1 MTTKISV
8 QCVGKVFGE
17 GQPAVEAL
25 KDVSL
30 DIADNEFVTFVGASG
45 CGKSTLLRI
54 IGGLEYH
61 TAGAVLTDGRP
72 VAGPGADRAMVF
84 QHYSLYPWLTVMRR
98 TSSSAASLAP
108 WPREHQRGRCR
119 SRLRSRRCAAPL
131 MGLNAAANAYPNQL
145 SGGMQQRVAI
155 ARALMGRPQVLLMD
169 EPFGAL
175 DAQTREVMHDLILHV
190 HKLEK
195 PTIAFVTHDVE
206 EAIYLADRVVLMA
219 PRPGRIDSIYDVPLP
234 AEREQDMKH
243 TPEFLALK
251 KEILAR
257 IKETSGMK
265 TDLDMLDQL
274 NLGRTMN
281 PLLTP
286 TPAVDIDTRWQQI
299 APDHSAE
306 KVCSGKKPP
315 AAATGPGAAAR
326 HHAAPDRQGRRRQP
340 VAGALQRQPEAGAL
354 QHARFAEGAAHR
366 ALHARPCADERH
378 GLRDGFHHRRQPG
391 LARPARACCSTPN
404 ACTPNTASTT
414 TSSIATAC
422 TAPART
428 AC

>member
-8 QCVGKVFGE
+8 QQVGKVFGE
-17 GQPAVEAL
+17 GSHRVEAL
-25 KDVSL
+25 KQIDL

-61 TAGAVLTDGRP
+61 TSGNLLTDGRP
-72 VAGPGADRAMVF
+72 LAGPGADRAMVF
-84 QHYSLYPWLTVMRR
+84 QHYSLYPWLTVMQNIKFSRR
-98 TSSSAASLAP
+98 LAHGRENISEADVEAASGRADALLA
-108 WPREHQRGRCR
+108 
-119 SRLRSRRCAAPL
+119 L
-131 MGLNAAANAYPNQL
+131 MGLNAAANAWPNQL

-190 HKLEK
+190 HKLER

-219 PRPGRIDSIYDVPLP
+219 PRPGRIDSIYTVPLP
-234 AEREQDMKH
+234 PEREQDMKH

-265 TDLDMLDQL
+265 TDYDMLDQL
-274 NLGRTMN
+274 NLGG
-281 PLLTP
+281 
-286 TPAVDIDTRWQQI
+286 V
-299 APDHSAE
+299 
-306 KVCSGKKPP
+306 
-315 AAATGPGAAAR
+315 AA
-326 HHAAPDRQGRRRQP
+326 
-340 VAGALQRQPEAGAL
+340 
-354 QHARFAEGAAHR
+354 
-366 ALHARPCADERH
+366 
-378 GLRDGFHHRRQPG
+378 
-391 LARPARACCSTPN
+391 
-404 ACTPNTASTT
+404 
-414 TSSIATAC
+414 
-422 TAPART
+422 
-428 AC
+428 

>member
-8 QCVGKVFGE
+8 QRVGKVFGE
-17 GQPAVEAL
+17 GDHRVEAL
-25 KDVSL
+25 QDVSL

-61 TAGAVLTDGRP
+61 TAGEVLVHGQP

-84 QHYSLYPWLTVMRR
+84 QHYSLYPWLSVMENIKFSRR
-98 TSSSAASLAP
+98 LAHGREDITESDVEAASGRADALLA
-108 WPREHQRGRCR
+108 
-119 SRLRSRRCAAPL
+119 L
-131 MGLNAAANAYPNQL
+131 MGLNAAARAWPNQL

-155 ARALMGRPQVLLMD
+155 ARALMGRPEVLLMD

-219 PRPGRIDSIYDVPLP
+219 PRPGRIDSIYPVPLP

-243 TPEFLALK
+243 SPEFLRLK
-251 KEILAR
+251 KEILTR

-265 TDLDMLDQL
+265 TDQDMLDQL
-274 NLGRTMN
+274 NLGG
-281 PLLTP
+281 TP
-286 TPAVDIDTRWQQI
+286 
-299 APDHSAE
+299 S
-306 KVCSGKKPP
+306 
-315 AAATGPGAAAR
+315 
-326 HHAAPDRQGRRRQP
+326 
-340 VAGALQRQPEAGAL
+340 
-354 QHARFAEGAAHR
+354 
-366 ALHARPCADERH
+366 
-378 GLRDGFHHRRQPG
+378 
-391 LARPARACCSTPN
+391 
-404 ACTPNTASTT
+404 
-414 TSSIATAC
+414 
-422 TAPART
+422 
-428 AC
+428 